1 MITFENSKVHL
12 LNLKPLMCIVTVKI
26 VIVLNKIIFKT
37 LMVALKTNVGI
48 LRNCFRKQI
57 KIDEKLL
64 IKPIN
69 DTNATRI

>member
-1 MITFENSKVHL
+1 
-12 LNLKPLMCIVTVKI
+12 
-26 VIVLNKIIFKT
+26 
-37 LMVALKTNVGI
+37 MVALKTNVGI

-69 DTNATRI
+69 DTNTTRI

>member
-69 DTNATRI
+69 DTNTTRI